1 VPWVSLP
8 DCGANGQERIP
19 AVVRSAIVYAL
30 DVPTSAFRRVDIPP
44 LTLADLRYNGKVWTV
59 HSSDG
64 ACVNLI
70 GIRPPARAHA
80 RVGRFRTSTFDSGP
94 EAEFQI
100 SMPTLWD
107 RVPATLTTV
116 QASS

>member
-1 VPWVSLP
+1 
-8 DCGANGQERIP
+8 
-19 AVVRSAIVYAL
+19 
-30 DVPTSAFRRVDIPP
+30 
-44 LTLADLRYNGKVWTV
+44 
-59 HSSDG
+59 
-64 ACVNLI
+64 VNLT